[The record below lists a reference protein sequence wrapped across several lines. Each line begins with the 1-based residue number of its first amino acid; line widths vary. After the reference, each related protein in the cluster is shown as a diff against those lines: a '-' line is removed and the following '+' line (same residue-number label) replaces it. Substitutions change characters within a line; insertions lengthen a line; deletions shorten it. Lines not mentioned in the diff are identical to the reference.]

1 MRDLTKYPFEIR
13 PLAQDEG
20 GGYLISFP
28 DFTECISDG
37 ETSEEAINNGMDA
50 LTETIAALEDME
62 LPVPEPGSGGSYS
75 GRFMPT
81 TVKTRIV
88 RIGHSQGIRIPK
100 LIIEQLGLSEETEM
114 EIFPDQLVV
123 RSAHSARQ
131 GWEEQFKAMAEAGD
145 DQLLDADALSLTEWD
160 DVKWEW

>member
-37 ETSEEAINNGMDA
+37 ETAEEAIHNGMDA
-50 LTETIAALEDME
+50 LTETIAALEDLG

-75 GRFMPT
+75 GRFVQRVP
-81 TVKTRIV
+81 
-88 RIGHSQGIRIPK
+88 
-100 LIIEQLGLSEETEM
+100 
-114 EIFPDQLVV
+114 
-123 RSAHSARQ
+123 RSLHARLAARARQ
-131 GWEEQFKAMAEAGD
+131 EGVSMNTLVTALLAEGV
-145 DQLLDADALSLTEWD
+145 SLHE
-160 DVKWEW
+160 VKR